1 MVIIKI
7 LFIFSTQH
15 ETQVVSGILMGPVS
29 LLLKYVKM
37 CRSDSPDGLF
47 FVLSCLQG
55 LKETKT
61 WMLGMENRS
70 VQQ

>member
-1 MVIIKI
+1 MVILI
-7 LFIFSTQH
+7 LFYISFIFSTQH
-15 ETQVVSGILMGPVS
+15 ETQLVSGILTGAVN

-37 CRSDSPDGLF
+37 CRSNSPDGLF

-61 WMLGMENRS
+61 WMLGM
-70 VQQ
+70 